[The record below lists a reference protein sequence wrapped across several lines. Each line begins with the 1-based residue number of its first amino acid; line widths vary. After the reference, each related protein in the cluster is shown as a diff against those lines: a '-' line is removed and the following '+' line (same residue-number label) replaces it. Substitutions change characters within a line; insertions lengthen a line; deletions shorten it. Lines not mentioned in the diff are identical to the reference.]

1 MAVLDD
7 YETYDA
13 LGLAELVKKREVKP
27 DELLDQAVERAEAL
41 HPTLNVITVPM
52 YDEARK
58 AIADGLPDGPF
69 TGVPFL
75 VKDLGMDYA
84 GTRTTNGCELFED
97 YVADHDTEL
106 VSRFKQAGLVIFGKS
121 ASPEFGLTTST
132 ESRMHGQT
140 RNPWDLDKQAG
151 GSSGGSSAA
160 IASGIVPMAAAS
172 DGGGSIRI
180 PASCCGLFGIKPT
193 RGRTPSGPDDGESW
207 SGMSIGHALTRSVR
221 DSAALLDAIA
231 GPELGSPY
239 HAPSQERPYLEET
252 DRDPGKLR
260 IAFQTASFNGVDT
273 KPQCMAAA
281 NQARELCE
289 KLGHDVVEAELQLDY
304 MELMDAMRC
313 ILSAN
318 VRVEIDARLKVL
330 GRDFGDRDVERMTH
344 MLTTGVMENTA
355 VDYVVALN
363 TIHAAGRALARHM
376 VDYDVLLTP
385 MMGTPPV
392 KLGLLSLDK
401 EDMTE
406 FVENVV
412 YTAAFSQLYNASGVP
427 AMSVPLYWD
436 EDGMPNGAQFAGR
449 FGDEATLFRLAAQL
463 ERTLPWASRR
473 PARP

>member
-1 MAVLDD
+1 
-7 YETYDA
+7 
-13 LGLAELVKKREVKP
+13 
-27 DELLDQAVERAEAL
+27 
-41 HPTLNVITVPM
+41 
-52 YDEARK
+52 
-58 AIADGLPDGPF
+58 
-69 TGVPFL
+69 
-75 VKDLGMDYA
+75 
-84 GTRTTNGCELFED
+84 
-97 YVADHDTEL
+97 
-106 VSRFKQAGLVIFGKS
+106 
-121 ASPEFGLTTST
+121 
-132 ESRMHGQT
+132 
-140 RNPWDLDKQAG
+140 
-151 GSSGGSSAA
+151 
-160 IASGIVPMAAAS
+160 
-172 DGGGSIRI
+172 
-180 PASCCGLFGIKPT
+180 
-193 RGRTPSGPDDGESW
+193 
-207 SGMSIGHALTRSVR
+207 
-221 DSAALLDAIA
+221 
-231 GPELGSPY
+231 
-239 HAPSQERPYLEET
+239 
-252 DRDPGKLR
+252 
-260 IAFQTASFNGVDT
+260 
-273 KPQCMAAA
+273 MAAA
-281 NQARELCE
+281 NPARELCE
-289 KLGHDVVEAELQLDY
+289 KLGHAVVEAELQLDY
-304 MELMDAMRC
+304 MELMDAIRC
-313 ILSAN
+313 LLSAN

-401 EDMTE
+401 EDMTD